1 MCVILLNGVLTMKK
15 IKVANQKPTTN
26 HRQAIRHS
34 HIMLDKGKQLR
45 MQTGVRAGQFVTAGP
60 GENFAY

>member
-26 HRQAIRHS
+26 HRQVIRHG

-45 MQTGVRAGQFVTAGP
+45 MQTGVRAGM
-60 GENFAY
+60 NL